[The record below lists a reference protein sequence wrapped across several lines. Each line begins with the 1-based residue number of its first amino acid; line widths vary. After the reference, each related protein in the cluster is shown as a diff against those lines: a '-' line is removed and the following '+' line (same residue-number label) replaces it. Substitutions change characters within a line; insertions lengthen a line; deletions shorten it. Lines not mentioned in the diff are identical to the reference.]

1 MPHFEFEV
9 ANFLRLLIMT
19 IFEFDD
25 IFVTFE
31 GGCCN
36 EVRVSSN
43 DFAQVSFSLH
53 YGFCP
58 LEKLTFHF

>member
-1 MPHFEFEV
+1 MPIL
-9 ANFLRLLIMT
+9 NLRLLICFKLLIMT

-25 IFVTFE
+25 IFVTVK

-43 DFAQVSFSLH
+43 DFAQVSFSLVDKS
-53 YGFCP
+53 C
-58 LEKLTFHF
+58 